1 MFWDKREDK
10 IGACL
15 YGLDTLPAKG
25 CPVILVEGESDAQ
38 TLWHHGFD
46 AVGCPGAGSYAPV
59 RDDNELDGLDIIA
72 FIEPDQGGKTLV
84 KQLSKSRH
92 ASRIKLATLDG
103 FKDVSEVHLSAP
115 ERFDD
120 IIKAAIASAKLLTRR
135 EIKIAAGEQAR
146 IVDEAIE
153 VIQKDGSLFE
163 RGGMLVRLLDDCIVD
178 ADEHWLF
185 DYFARHI
192 SFFRMKERDGEFVR
206 VEADAPAWL
215 GKRLNAKKGER
226 GLPELHGIITAPTL
240 RPDGSLLDKPGFD
253 AATGL
258 VLQPGTWPKAPDAPS
273 QAEIKAAW
281 ETLWLPYSEFPYVSD
296 DDRAVAVAAILTAI
310 VRRTLPLAPAF
321 SFDAPTPSSGKTL
334 LATCIAELCGG
345 EPALVSEA
353 EEEEIRKRLLSV
365 LIDGAPS
372 LLLDNVKGSFKSSAL
387 EAFLTARRYSDRVL
401 GASRMAKLPTNILM
415 VISGNNFLPA
425 GDLWR
430 RIMTC
435 RIDPRTEEAHRR
447 TFKRDA
453 PKHVRAHRHEL
464 VVAGLTLLRGFI
476 DAGSPRATP
485 DRLGSYEAFDD
496 LVRQCVIWLGKEG
509 IAPVTDPALSIAK
522 TRALEPELQ
531 KLTAFLTSAHAVMG
545 VQKWRVAELIAR
557 TNNAPITDDDAQAL
571 REALV
576 QIAGD
581 NNNRINVR
589 ILGSWITKQADRRC
603 EGLRVERAGILKGNN
618 RWHIASD

>member
-1 MFWDKREDK
+1 
-10 IGACL
+10 
-15 YGLDTLPAKG
+15 
-25 CPVILVEGESDAQ
+25 
-38 TLWHHGFD
+38 
-46 AVGCPGAGSYAPV
+46 
-59 RDDNELDGLDIIA
+59 
-72 FIEPDQGGKTLV
+72 
-84 KQLSKSRH
+84 
-92 ASRIKLATLDG
+92 
-103 FKDVSEVHLSAP
+103 
-115 ERFDD
+115 
-120 IIKAAIASAKLLTRR
+120 
-135 EIKIAAGEQAR
+135 
-146 IVDEAIE
+146 
-153 VIQKDGSLFE
+153 
-163 RGGMLVRLLDDCIVD
+163 
-178 ADEHWLF
+178 
-185 DYFARHI
+185 
-192 SFFRMKERDGEFVR
+192 
-206 VEADAPAWL
+206 
-215 GKRLNAKKGER
+215 
-226 GLPELHGIITAPTL
+226 
-240 RPDGSLLDKPGFD
+240 
-253 AATGL
+253 
-258 VLQPGTWPKAPDAPS
+258 
-273 QAEIKAAW
+273 
-281 ETLWLPYSEFPYVSD
+281 
-296 DDRAVAVAAILTAI
+296 
-310 VRRTLPLAPAF
+310 
-321 SFDAPTPSSGKTL
+321 
-334 LATCIAELCGG
+334 
-345 EPALVSEA
+345 
-353 EEEEIRKRLLSV
+353 
-365 LIDGAPS
+365 
-372 LLLDNVKGSFKSSAL
+372 LLDNVKGSFKSSAL

-557 TNNAPITDDDAQAL
+557 TNNAPLTDDDAQAL